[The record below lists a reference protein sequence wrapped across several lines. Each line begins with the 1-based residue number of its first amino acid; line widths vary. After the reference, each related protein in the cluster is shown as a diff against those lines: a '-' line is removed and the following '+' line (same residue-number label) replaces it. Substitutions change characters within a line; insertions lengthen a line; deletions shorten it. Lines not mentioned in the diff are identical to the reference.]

1 MEEGVACLK
10 KADEYLKTNIDV
22 KVKMAG
28 VLFREFNRFTEVQE
42 IAHQVLKMQPKN
54 SEILVLMGRVREKFE
69 KPMEALE
76 YYQQS
81 IEVLQAVQ
89 PIDEKSLANSYFLLG
104 QIHEKLKDFKKC
116 AMSLKKC
123 LTYDKRHFGACI
135 LLANLLA
142 SIGEG
147 GRALKYFQH
156 ALKIDPE
163 SDNAHYG
170 MGKTLQQFYPDRKG
184 ASIPH
189 FEYIAKKDQNNY
201 KVLA

>member
-1 MEEGVACLK
+1 MLVETLHEVEVAKGKNSSK
-10 KADEYLKTNIDV
+10 KLAQDNTKLVKPRPNHDGCITTAMPGTIIDV

-76 YYQQS
+76 YYQSS

-147 GRALKYFQH
+147 GRALKYF
-156 ALKIDPE
+156 
-163 SDNAHYG
+163 
-170 MGKTLQQFYPDRKG
+170 
-184 ASIPH
+184 
-189 FEYIAKKDQNNY
+189 
-201 KVLA
+201 